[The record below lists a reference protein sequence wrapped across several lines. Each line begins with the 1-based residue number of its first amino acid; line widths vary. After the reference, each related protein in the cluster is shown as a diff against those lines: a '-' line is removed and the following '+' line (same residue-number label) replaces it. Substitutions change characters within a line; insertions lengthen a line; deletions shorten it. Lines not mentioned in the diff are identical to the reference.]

1 MINFLEKAISLAL
14 SIASRGLKGHKASPE
29 EKQLRVLSCF
39 GNGEI
44 GACQYLKKS
53 DHFDSY
59 YCNGCGCGDKEY
71 TQLLINGEKY
81 SKLDYPYLTCPLQMP
96 GFSNYNPSSPK
107 DLAERSR
114 KIDIENFELTKLQ
127 SIQVSSPDP
136 TPEEYIIFQEL
147 SKKKE

>member
-14 SIASRGLKGHKASPE
+14 SIASRGLQGHKASQE
-29 EKQLRVLSCF
+29 QKQLRVLSCF
-39 GNGEI
+39 GNAEI
-44 GACQYLKKS
+44 RPCEYLTNS
-53 DHFDSY
+53 EHFDSH
-59 YCNGCGCGDKEY
+59 YCSGCGCGDKQY

-107 DLAERSR
+107 EMAERSR
-114 KIDIENFELTKLQ
+114 KIDIENFELIKLN
-127 SIQVSSPDP
+127 SIEVSSPDP
-136 TPEEYIIFQEL
+136 SPEEYIIFQEL